1 MKFYRLEKLINGY
14 KVDPKFKGKDETIT
28 TRTMDDLQNMG
39 L

>member
-1 MKFYRLEKLINGY
+1 MKFYRL
-14 KVDPKFKGKDETIT
+14 VDPKFKGKDETIT